1 MNATEDGERLYRAV
15 GARSV
20 GHGQTFWI
28 HRDGLA
34 APVPPELVAA
44 AEAAGRGETPGSA
57 SPATLAAR
65 LPGNGMGLAHVAQA
79 AGHPEAAR
87 RLAAQGAPLDAILAY
102 ELDGADGLAGV
113 ALDEPIGRLGGTVLH
128 EAVRIR
134 DVDLLRA
141 ALAAGA
147 DAEARDRTYGATPL
161 EWAGHLHNPE
171 AAELLTR

>member
-1 MNATEDGERLYRAV
+1 V
-15 GARSV
+15 GARSL

-44 AEAAGRGETPGSA
+44 AEAAGRGETPRSA

-102 ELDGADGLAGV
+102 ELDGADGLTGV

-134 DVDLLRA
+134 DSDLLRA

-147 DAEARDRTYGATPL
+147 DTEVRDRTYGATPL
-161 EWAGHLHNPE
+161 EWAGHLHNAE
-171 AAELLTR
+171 AAEVLRR

>member
-1 MNATEDGERLYRAV
+1 M
-15 GARSV
+15 
-20 GHGQTFWI
+20 
-28 HRDGLA
+28 
-34 APVPPELVAA
+34 PPALVAA

-57 SPATLAAR
+57 SPAMLAAR

-79 AGHPEAAR
+79 AGHAETAR
-87 RLAAQGAPLDAILAY
+87 RLAALGAPLDAILAY

-134 DVDLLRA
+134 DSDLLRA

-147 DAEARDRTYGATPL
+147 DTERPRSHVRRHAPRVGGAPAQPRGGGVAHT
-161 EWAGHLHNPE
+161 
-171 AAELLTR
+171 LTACSRSASFSDVLRSVRVERSPMM